1 MRIGV
6 DARPLTVPTFGIGRY
21 TRELLDRLIAM
32 APEHDWFLYA
42 DRPILDP
49 PISTNVTLRSFSKH
63 NRIFSLA
70 RTQFTFSHWAELD
83 KLDLYWSPRHHLPLF
98 LNQKIKQLVTVHDI
112 VWRKYPHTMQPMN
125 LFVEGLLM
133 PSSLSNADKIIA
145 VSNAT
150 KRDLVESLAIID
162 AKVEVIHEAATRVL
176 DLDPPREIEVEYFFF
191 VGTHEPRKNLDRLLE
206 AFEIYRSSGG
216 RLQLVIAGDE
226 GWGAGGHIGE
236 DSGVQS
242 LGYVSDER
250 LNGLMTHATAL
261 VFPSLYEGFGLPLL
275 ESIQRG
281 VPVITSNVSSMPEV
295 AGDAGL
301 LVDPLDVN
309 SIASGMLE
317 MGDPAKRNFYAPRCD
332 AQSKKFS
339 WGKSAKSTLDV
350 IESLVQP

>member
-6 DARPLTVPTFGIGRY
+6 DARPLSVPTFGIGRY
-21 TRELLDRLIAM
+21 TRELLERLIVL

-42 DRPILDP
+42 DRPIFDP
-49 PISTNVTLRSFSKH
+49 PISKNVTLRSFSQH

-98 LNQKIKQLVTVHDI
+98 LNRRIKQLVTVHDM
-112 VWRKYPHTMQPMN
+112 VWKKYPQTMQAMN

-133 PSSLSNADKIIA
+133 PTSLRNADKIIA

-150 KRDLVESLAIID
+150 KRDLVETLAIID
-162 AKVEVIHEAATRVL
+162 DKVEVIHEAAGVL
-176 DLDPPREIEVEYFFF
+176 RDVDPFREIEAEYFFF

-206 AFEIYRSSGG
+206 AFQIYQSSGG
-216 RLQLVIAGDE
+216 RLQLVIAGAE
-226 GWGAGGHIGE
+226 GWGAGGHIDGG
-236 DSGVQS
+236 SGVQS

-250 LNGLMTHATAL
+250 LNGLMTHAHAL

-301 LVDPLDVN
+301 FVDPLNVD
-309 SIASGMLE
+309 SIAGGMLT
-317 MGDPAKRNFYAPRCD
+317 MAAPGKRKIFSRKCD
-332 AQSKKFS
+332 AQLKLFS
-339 WGKSAKSTLDV
+339 WDKSAKLTLEV
-350 IESLVQP
+350 IENLVQP